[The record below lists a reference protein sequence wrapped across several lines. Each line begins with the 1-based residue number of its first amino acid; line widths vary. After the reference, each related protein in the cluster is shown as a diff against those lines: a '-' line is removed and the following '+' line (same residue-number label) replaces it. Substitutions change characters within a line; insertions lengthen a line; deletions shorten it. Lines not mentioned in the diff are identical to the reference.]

1 MAHCECLEDYLSLD
15 TKHWGI
21 LHAVASPLT
30 NPPHYPLLQVHSIAA
45 YYPEA
50 PSAAEQAAALGLV
63 AALAQLYPCGHCR
76 EAFAAAVEAEPPDVS
91 SGLAF
96 AQWACRQHNAVN
108 AALGRPPFPC
118 SAEALESRWRSGC
131 RGQGGEAQLQ

>member
-1 MAHCECLEDYLSLD
+1 MAAGASHF
-15 TKHWGI
+15 I
-21 LHAVASPLT
+21 LHAIVFSPLSHF
-30 NPPHYPLLQVHSIAA
+30 PSHLLQVHSIAA

-108 AALGRPPFPC
+108 AALGRPAFPC
-118 SAEALESRWRSGC
+118 SAEALGSRWRSGC